1 MANTGKLFDPAI
13 STHIIHSLAMG
24 KNKCQIARETGVNR
38 STLYGIEKRSD
49 IRELIEREQRRLVE
63 KVPDAI
69 DYVKALIPG
78 KREDGTVDKPDDI
91 KDRELAYK
99 ATQDVLRG
107 VGIFPSASPS
117 QIITNIYNERPLI
130 NPTIQMLLDQ
140 RDREFEAIDVTENV
154 DEK

>member
-1 MANTGKLFDPAI
+1 MGGRLSDPNV
-13 STHIIHSLAMG
+13 STAVIQGFATG
-24 KNKCQIARETGVNR
+24 KNKHQIARETGINR
-38 STLYGIEKRSD
+38 STLYSFEKRDD

-78 KREDGTVDKPDDI
+78 KREDGTVDKPVDI

-130 NPTIQMLLDQ
+130 NPTIKMLLDQ
-140 RDREFEAIDVTENV
+140 RDREFEAIDVTEEP
-154 DEK
+154 DK